1 MKTKLIPLIVTVLAI
16 PASQAATTFNFDNI
30 RFNQNGSVQGAGNSF
45 THDSNDLAA
54 SGLADS
60 VTATYTLTSDFDADG
75 IDDTLTFELTATAVA
90 PDGAQV
96 SVNGAG
102 VAGIAGPGSNFLFAA
117 GQGANYT
124 FSIGSLVASSGGDF
138 EATFDGFT
146 GGGIGSLDLADP
158 ADPASVDDS
167 FNVNGVLLSSGSFE
181 LASPSDEVLFN
192 GVTGD
197 VFVSGLD
204 FDITVEAVPEPSSTA
219 LLGLGALGF
228 LARRRR

>member
-30 RFNQNGSVQGAGNSF
+30 RFNQNGTVQGAGNSF

-96 SVNGAG
+96 SVNTAG

-146 GGGIGSLDLADP
+146 GGGIGSLDAG
-158 ADPASVDDS
+158 DS
-167 FNVNGVLLSSGSFE
+167 FNVNGVD
-181 LASPSDEVLFN
+181 LASTTFDFASTDEVLFN
-192 GVTGD
+192 GVAGD